1 MMFASVFASLGTRIM
16 FVVLAAL
23 LGLGGLFIGFVKVI
37 QKDVLAQLME
47 HLETGQYKKR
57 EKTLAYMTKILEQG
71 IHEYYKNFD
80 NATARKMALDY
91 FKRINDDKG
100 MIYMV
105 VVDKNGVVLFDPVNP
120 KTVGQSGLDA
130 QSVDGVYYVRGYL
143 EAAKKGGGYTYYK
156 MPKYDGGVPEKKFA
170 YSHYDEVSQMVIA
183 TTSYYTDYTDIN
195 TENQAIKEGVNKVF
209 NENTTKLFLWILTA
223 TIALV
228 VLTLIYA
235 KLRIVKRI
243 DELVLKIN
251 AFSHG
256 DKDLRA
262 KIDVGDRNDE
272 ISQVGRGIN
281 LFVENARLIME
292 EIKGISTSNKTSMDK
307 LVQIA
312 QETQKS
318 MKDSS
323 TTLNSVKNKATDV
336 ASMMNIS
343 IEQSQGLRKRLIE
356 TQGLV
361 KESKDAIGDLF
372 SQIIES
378 AHTEE
383 ELSSKV
389 EQLSRNADDVKSI
402 LDIINDIA
410 DQTNLLAL
418 NAAIEAARAGEH
430 GRGFAVVAD
439 EVRNLAGR
447 TQKSLAEINSTI
459 MVIVQEI
466 NAVSSQ
472 MNLNSQK
479 MERLSD
485 MSKSVQETYEKMSSN
500 LSSVVLDS
508 NQSMDDYAKSGRQI
522 EAMVS
527 DFAEVEKVASKTLA
541 DSSDILNIAT
551 HVSGTTMNLDKQVNL
566 FKT

>member
-23 LGLGGLFIGFVKVI
+23 LGLGGLFIGFVKVM

-57 EKTLAYMTKILEQG
+57 EKTLAYMTKLLEQG
-71 IHEYYKNFD
+71 IHKYYKSFD

-91 FKRINDDKG
+91 FKHINDDKG

-105 VVDKNGVVLFDPVNP
+105 VMDKNGVVLFDPVNP

-183 TTSYYTDYTDIN
+183 ATSYYTDIN
-195 TENQAIKEGVNKVF
+195 TENKAIKEGVNKVF
-209 NENTTKLFLWILTA
+209 NENAAKLFLWILTA

-251 AFSHG
+251 TFSHG
-256 DKDLRA
+256 DKDLRT

-272 ISQVGRGIN
+272 ISQVGRGVN

-312 QETQKS
+312 QETQKN

-336 ASMMNIS
+336 ASMMNAS

-383 ELSSKV
+383 ELSSQV

-500 LSSVVLDS
+500 LSSVVSDS

-527 DFAEVEKVASKTLA
+527 DFVGVEKVASKTLA

>member
-1 MMFASVFASLGTRIM
+1 MVFSSMFASLGTRIM
-16 FVVLAAL
+16 LVVLAAL
-23 LGLGGLFIGFVKVI
+23 LGLGGLFIGFVKVM

-183 TTSYYTDYTDIN
+183 ATSYYTDIN
-195 TENQAIKEGVNKVF
+195 TENKAIKEGVNKVF

-262 KIDVGDRNDE
+262 KIDVDDRNDE
-272 ISQVGRGIN
+272 ISQVGRGVN

-292 EIKGISTSNKTSMDK
+292 EIKGISTLNKTSMDK

-318 MKDSS
+318 MKNSS
-323 TTLNSVKNKATDV
+323 TTLNSVKNKATDI

-372 SQIIES
+372 SQITES

-389 EQLSRNADDVKSI
+389 EQLSCNADDVKSI

-466 NAVSSQ
+466 NDVSSQ

-500 LSSVVLDS
+500 LSSVVQDS
-508 NQSMDDYAKSGRQI
+508 NQSMDDYAKSGHQI

>member
-1 MMFASVFASLGTRIM
+1 MMFSSMFASLGTRIM
-16 FVVLAAL
+16 LVVLAAL
-23 LGLGGLFIGFVKVI
+23 LGLGGLFIGFVKVM

-183 TTSYYTDYTDIN
+183 ATSYYTDIN
-195 TENQAIKEGVNKVF
+195 TENKAIKEGVNKVF
-209 NENTTKLFLWILTA
+209 NENTTKLFLWILAA

-251 AFSHG
+251 AFSHR

-272 ISQVGRGIN
+272 ISQVSRGVN

-318 MKDSS
+318 MKNSS
-323 TTLNSVKNKATDV
+323 TTLNSVKNKATDI

-372 SQIIES
+372 SQITES

-466 NAVSSQ
+466 NDVSSQ

-500 LSSVVLDS
+500 LSSVVSDS
-508 NQSMDDYAKSGRQI
+508 NQSMDDYAKSGHQI

-527 DFAEVEKVASKTLA
+527 DFVEVEKVASKTLA

-551 HVSGTTMNLDKQVNL
+551 HVSGTTMSLDKQVNL

>member
-23 LGLGGLFIGFVKVI
+23 LGLGGLFIGFVKVM
-37 QKDVLAQLME
+37 QKDVLVQLME

-183 TTSYYTDYTDIN
+183 ATSYYTDIN
-195 TENQAIKEGVNKVF
+195 TENKAIKEGVNKVF

-262 KIDVGDRNDE
+262 KIEVGDRNDE

-292 EIKGISTSNKTSMDK
+292 EIKGISTLNKTSMDK

-318 MKDSS
+318 MKNSS
-323 TTLNSVKNKATDV
+323 TTLNSVKNKATDI
-336 ASMMNIS
+336 ASMMNAS

-372 SQIIES
+372 SQITES

-383 ELSSKV
+383 ELSSQV

-500 LSSVVLDS
+500 LSSVVSDS
-508 NQSMDDYAKSGRQI
+508 NQSMDDYAKSGHQI
-522 EAMVS
+522 EVMVS

>member
-1 MMFASVFASLGTRIM
+1 MMFSSMFASLGTRIM
-16 FVVLAAL
+16 LVVLAAL
-23 LGLGGLFIGFVKVI
+23 LGLGGLFIGFVKVM

-47 HLETGQYKKR
+47 HLENGQYKKR
-57 EKTLAYMTKILEQG
+57 EKTLAYMTKLLEQG
-71 IHEYYKNFD
+71 IHEYYKSFD

-183 TTSYYTDYTDIN
+183 ATSYYTDIN
-195 TENQAIKEGVNKVF
+195 TENKAIKEGVNKVF

-228 VLTLIYA
+228 VLTLVYA

-262 KIDVGDRNDE
+262 RIDVGDRNDE
-272 ISQVGRGIN
+272 ISQVGRGVN

-323 TTLNSVKNKATDV
+323 TTLNSVKNKATDI
-336 ASMMNIS
+336 ASMMNAS

-372 SQIIES
+372 SQITES

-383 ELSSKV
+383 ELSSQV

-508 NQSMDDYAKSGRQI
+508 NQSMDDYAKSGHQI

-527 DFAEVEKVASKTLA
+527 DFIEVEKVASKTLA

>member
-1 MMFASVFASLGTRIM
+1 MMFSSMFASLGTRIM
-16 FVVLAAL
+16 LVVLAAL
-23 LGLGGLFIGFVKVI
+23 LGLGGLFIGFVKVM

-47 HLETGQYKKR
+47 HLENGQYKKR
-57 EKTLAYMTKILEQG
+57 EKTLAYMTKLLEQG
-71 IHEYYKNFD
+71 IHEYYKSFD

-183 TTSYYTDYTDIN
+183 ATSYYTDIN
-195 TENQAIKEGVNKVF
+195 TENKAIKEGVNKVF
-209 NENTTKLFLWILTA
+209 NENTTKLFLWILSA

-228 VLTLIYA
+228 VLTLVYA

-292 EIKGISTSNKTSMDK
+292 EIKGISTLNKTSMDK
-307 LVQIA
+307 LVQIT

-323 TTLNSVKNKATDV
+323 TTLNSVKNKATDI

-372 SQIIES
+372 SQITES

-383 ELSSKV
+383 ELSSQV

-508 NQSMDDYAKSGRQI
+508 NQSMDDYAKSGHQI

-527 DFAEVEKVASKTLA
+527 DFVEVEKVASKTLA

-551 HVSGTTMNLDKQVNL
+551 HVSETTMNLDKQVNL

>member
-16 FVVLAAL
+16 LVVLAAL

-57 EKTLAYMTKILEQG
+57 EKTLAYMTELLEQG

-80 NATARKMALDY
+80 NATARKMALNY

-130 QSVDGVYYVRGYL
+130 RSVDGVYYVRGYL

-183 TTSYYTDYTDIN
+183 ATSYYTDIN
-195 TENQAIKEGVNKVF
+195 TENKAITEGVVKVF

-228 VLTLIYA
+228 VLTFIYA

-251 AFSHG
+251 AFSHV

-262 KIDVGDRNDE
+262 KIDVDDRNDE
-272 ISQVGRGIN
+272 ISQVGRVVN

-292 EIKGISTSNKTSMDK
+292 EIKGISTLNKTSMDK

-318 MKDSS
+318 MKNSS
-323 TTLNSVKNKATDV
+323 TTLNSVKNKATDI
-336 ASMMNIS
+336 ASMMNAS

-372 SQIIES
+372 SQITES

-500 LSSVVLDS
+500 LSSVVSDS
-508 NQSMDDYAKSGRQI
+508 NQSMDDYAKSGHQI

-527 DFAEVEKVASKTLA
+527 DFVEVEKVASKTLA

>member
-1 MMFASVFASLGTRIM
+1 MFSSMFASLGTRIM
-16 FVVLAAL
+16 LVVLAAL
-23 LGLGGLFIGFVKVI
+23 LGLGGLFIGFVKVM

-183 TTSYYTDYTDIN
+183 ATSYYTDIN
-195 TENQAIKEGVNKVF
+195 TENKAIKEGVNKVF

-272 ISQVGRGIN
+272 ISQVARGVN

-292 EIKGISTSNKTSMDK
+292 EIKGISTLNKTSMDK
-307 LVQIA
+307 LVQIT

-318 MKDSS
+318 MKNSS
-323 TTLNSVKNKATDV
+323 TTLNSVKNKATDI

-372 SQIIES
+372 SQITES

-466 NAVSSQ
+466 NDVSSQ

-500 LSSVVLDS
+500 LSSVVSDS
-508 NQSMDDYAKSGRQI
+508 NQSMDDYAKSGHQI

-551 HVSGTTMNLDKQVNL
+551 HVNGTTMNLDKQVNL

>member
-23 LGLGGLFIGFVKVI
+23 LGLGGLFIGFVKVM

-183 TTSYYTDYTDIN
+183 ATSYYTDIN

-228 VLTLIYA
+228 VLALIYA

-336 ASMMNIS
+336 ASMMNAS

-372 SQIIES
+372 SQITES

-500 LSSVVLDS
+500 LSSVVQDS
-508 NQSMDDYAKSGRQI
+508 NQSMDDYAKSGHQI

-527 DFAEVEKVASKTLA
+527 DFVGVEKVASRTLA

>member
-1 MMFASVFASLGTRIM
+1 MFASMFASLGTRIM
-16 FVVLAAL
+16 LVVLVAL
-23 LGLGGLFIGFVKVI
+23 LGLGGLFIGFVKVM

-47 HLETGQYKKR
+47 HLENGQYKKR
-57 EKTLAYMTKILEQG
+57 EKTLAYMTKLLEQG
-71 IHEYYKNFD
+71 IHEYYKSFD

-183 TTSYYTDYTDIN
+183 ATSYYTDIN
-195 TENQAIKEGVNKVF
+195 TENKSIKEGVNKVF
-209 NENTTKLFLWILTA
+209 DENTTKFFLWILTA

-251 AFSHG
+251 AFSRG
-256 DKDLRA
+256 DKDLRI

-272 ISQVGRGIN
+272 ISQVGRGVN

-292 EIKGISTSNKTSMDK
+292 EIKGISTLNKTSMDK
-307 LVQIA
+307 LVQIT

-323 TTLNSVKNKATDV
+323 TTLNSVKNKATDI
-336 ASMMNIS
+336 ASMMNAS

-361 KESKDAIGDLF
+361 KESKEAIGDLF
-372 SQIIES
+372 SQITES
-378 AHTEE
+378 AHTED

-527 DFAEVEKVASKTLA
+527 DFVEVEKVASKTLA

>member
-1 MMFASVFASLGTRIM
+1 MVFSSMFASLGTRIM
-16 FVVLAAL
+16 LVVLAAL
-23 LGLGGLFIGFVKVI
+23 LGLGGLFIGFVKVM

-57 EKTLAYMTKILEQG
+57 EKTLAYMTELLEQG
-71 IHEYYKNFD
+71 IHEYYKSFD

-183 TTSYYTDYTDIN
+183 ATSYYTDIN
-195 TENQAIKEGVNKVF
+195 TENKAIKEGVNKVF
-209 NENTTKLFLWILTA
+209 DENTTKLFLWILTA

-251 AFSHG
+251 AFSRG
-256 DKDLRA
+256 DKDLRI

-272 ISQVGRGIN
+272 ISQVGRGVN

-292 EIKGISTSNKTSMDK
+292 EIKGISTLNKTSMGK
-307 LVQIA
+307 LVQIT

-323 TTLNSVKNKATDV
+323 TTLNSVKNKATDI
-336 ASMMNIS
+336 ASMMNAS

-372 SQIIES
+372 SQITES

-383 ELSSKV
+383 ELSSQV

-508 NQSMDDYAKSGRQI
+508 NQSMDDYAKSGHQI

-527 DFAEVEKVASKTLA
+527 DFVEVEKVASKTLA

-551 HVSGTTMNLDKQVNL
+551 HVSETTINLDKQVNL

>member
-1 MMFASVFASLGTRIM
+1 MNGVFSMFASLGTRIM
-16 FVVLAAL
+16 LVVLAAL
-23 LGLGGLFIGFVKVI
+23 IFLGGLSIGLVKFM
-37 QKDVLAQLME
+37 QKDALAQLME

-57 EKTLAYMTKILEQG
+57 EKTLAYMTKLLEQG
-71 IHEYYKNFD
+71 IHEYYKDFD

-183 TTSYYTDYTDIN
+183 ATSYYTDIN
-195 TENQAIKEGVNKVF
+195 TENKAIKEGVNKVF

-256 DKDLRA
+256 DKDLRT

-281 LFVENARLIME
+281 SFVENARLIME

-336 ASMMNIS
+336 ASMMNAS

-372 SQIIES
+372 SQITES

-479 MERLSD
+479 MEHLSD

-508 NQSMDDYAKSGRQI
+508 NQSMDDYAKSGHQI

-527 DFAEVEKVASKTLA
+527 DFVEVEKVVSKTLA

>member
-1 MMFASVFASLGTRIM
+1 MMFSSMFASLGTRIM
-16 FVVLAAL
+16 LVVLAAL
-23 LGLGGLFIGFVKVI
+23 LGLGGLFIGFVKVM

-71 IHEYYKNFD
+71 IHEYYKSFD

-183 TTSYYTDYTDIN
+183 ATSYYTDIN
-195 TENQAIKEGVNKVF
+195 TENKAIKEGVNKVF

-292 EIKGISTSNKTSMDK
+292 EIKGISTLNKTSMDK

-318 MKDSS
+318 MKNSS

-336 ASMMNIS
+336 ASMMNAS

-372 SQIIES
+372 SQITES

-466 NAVSSQ
+466 NDVSSQ

-500 LSSVVLDS
+500 LSSVVQDS
-508 NQSMDDYAKSGRQI
+508 NQSMDDYAKSGHQI

>member
-1 MMFASVFASLGTRIM
+1 MMFSSMFASLGTRIM
-16 FVVLAAL
+16 LVVLAAL
-23 LGLGGLFIGFVKVI
+23 LGLGGLFIGFVKVM

-47 HLETGQYKKR
+47 HLENGQYKKR
-57 EKTLAYMTKILEQG
+57 EKTLAYMTKLLEQG
-71 IHEYYKNFD
+71 IHEYYKSFD

-183 TTSYYTDYTDIN
+183 ATSYYTDIN
-195 TENQAIKEGVNKVF
+195 TENKAIKEGVNKVF

-223 TIALV
+223 TITLV
-228 VLTLIYA
+228 VLTLVYA

-292 EIKGISTSNKTSMDK
+292 EIKGISTLNKTSMDK
-307 LVQIA
+307 LVQIT

-318 MKDSS
+318 MKNSS
-323 TTLNSVKNKATDV
+323 TTLNSVKNKATDI

-372 SQIIES
+372 SQITES

-383 ELSSKV
+383 ELSSQV

-500 LSSVVLDS
+500 LSSVVQDS
-508 NQSMDDYAKSGRQI
+508 NQSMDDYAKSGHQI

-527 DFAEVEKVASKTLA
+527 DFVEVEKVASKTLA

-551 HVSGTTMNLDKQVNL
+551 HVSETTMNLDKQVNL

>member
-183 TTSYYTDYTDIN
+183 ATSYYTDIN
-195 TENQAIKEGVNKVF
+195 TENKAIKEGVNKVF

-336 ASMMNIS
+336 ASMMNAS

-466 NAVSSQ
+466 NDVSSQ

-500 LSSVVLDS
+500 LSSVVQDS
-508 NQSMDDYAKSGRQI
+508 NQSMDDYAKSGHQI
-522 EAMVS
+522 EAMVG

>member
-1 MMFASVFASLGTRIM
+1 MMFSSMFASLGTRIM

-23 LGLGGLFIGFVKVI
+23 LGLGGLFIGFVKVM

-47 HLETGQYKKR
+47 HLETGQYKKH

-183 TTSYYTDYTDIN
+183 ATSYYTDIN
-195 TENQAIKEGVNKVF
+195 TENRAIKEGVNKVF
-209 NENTTKLFLWILTA
+209 NENTAKLFLWILTA

-243 DELVLKIN
+243 DELVLKTN

-262 KIDVGDRNDE
+262 KIDVGNRNDE

-307 LVQIA
+307 LVQIV

-318 MKDSS
+318 MKNSS
-323 TTLNSVKNKATDV
+323 TTLNSVKNKATDI

-372 SQIIES
+372 SQITES

-466 NAVSSQ
+466 NDVSSQ

-500 LSSVVLDS
+500 LSSVVSDS

>member
-16 FVVLAAL
+16 FIVLAAL
-23 LGLGGLFIGFVKVI
+23 LGLGGLFIGFVKVM

-57 EKTLAYMTKILEQG
+57 EKTLAYMTKLLEQG
-71 IHEYYKNFD
+71 IHEYYKNSD

-120 KTVGQSGLDA
+120 KTVGQSGLDL

-183 TTSYYTDYTDIN
+183 ATSYYTDIN

-262 KIDVGDRNDE
+262 RIDVGDRNDE
-272 ISQVGRGIN
+272 ISQVGRGVN

-336 ASMMNIS
+336 ASMMNAS

-383 ELSSKV
+383 ELSSQV

-500 LSSVVLDS
+500 LSSVVSDS

-527 DFAEVEKVASKTLA
+527 DFVGVEKVASKTLA

>member
-1 MMFASVFASLGTRIM
+1 MFSSMFASLGTRIM
-16 FVVLAAL
+16 LVVLAAL
-23 LGLGGLFIGFVKVI
+23 LGLGGLFIGFVKVM

-47 HLETGQYKKR
+47 HLENGQYKKR
-57 EKTLAYMTKILEQG
+57 EKTLAYMTKLLEQG
-71 IHEYYKNFD
+71 IHEYYKSFD

-120 KTVGQSGLDA
+120 KTVGQSGLEA

-183 TTSYYTDYTDIN
+183 ATSYYTDIN
-195 TENQAIKEGVNKVF
+195 TENKAIKEGVNKVF

-223 TIALV
+223 TITLV
-228 VLTLIYA
+228 VLTLVYA

-256 DKDLRA
+256 DKDLRI

-272 ISQVGRGIN
+272 ISQVGRGVN

-336 ASMMNIS
+336 ASMMNAS

-383 ELSSKV
+383 ELSSQV

-500 LSSVVLDS
+500 LSSVVSDS

-527 DFAEVEKVASKTLA
+527 DFVGVEKVASKTLA

>member
-1 MMFASVFASLGTRIM
+1 MMFSSMFASLGTRIM
-16 FVVLAAL
+16 LVVLAAL
-23 LGLGGLFIGFVKVI
+23 LGLGGLFIGFVKVM

-47 HLETGQYKKR
+47 HLENGQYKKR

-100 MIYMV
+100 MIYIV

-183 TTSYYTDYTDIN
+183 ATSYYTDIN
-195 TENQAIKEGVNKVF
+195 TENKAIKEGVNKVF

-262 KIDVGDRNDE
+262 KIDLDNRNDE
-272 ISQVGRGIN
+272 ISQVGRGVN

-318 MKDSS
+318 MKNSS
-323 TTLNSVKNKATDV
+323 TTLNSVKNKATDI

-372 SQIIES
+372 SQITES

-466 NAVSSQ
+466 NDVSSQ

-508 NQSMDDYAKSGRQI
+508 NQSMDDYAKSGHQI

>member
-1 MMFASVFASLGTRIM
+1 MMFASVFASLGTRIV
-16 FVVLAAL
+16 FVVLAVL
-23 LGLGGLFIGFVKVI
+23 ISLGGLFIGFVKVM
-37 QKDVLAQLME
+37 QKDVSAQLME

-57 EKTLAYMTKILEQG
+57 EKTLAYMTELLEQG
-71 IHEYYKNFD
+71 IHGYYKNFD

-120 KTVGQSGLDA
+120 KTVGQSGLGL
-130 QSVDGVYYVRGYL
+130 QSVDGVYYIRGYL

-183 TTSYYTDYTDIN
+183 ATSYYTDIN
-195 TENQAIKEGVNKVF
+195 TENQAITEGVGKVF
-209 NENTTKLFLWILTA
+209 SENTTKLFLWILTA
-223 TIALV
+223 TIALA

-243 DELVLKIN
+243 DGLVLKIN

-256 DKDLRA
+256 DKDLRV
-262 KIDVGDRNDE
+262 KIEVDDRNDE
-272 ISQVGRGIN
+272 ISQVGRGVN
-281 LFVENARLIME
+281 LFVEKARLIME

-318 MKDSS
+318 MKNSS

-336 ASMMNIS
+336 ASMMNTS

-439 EVRNLAGR
+439 EVRNLVGR

-527 DFAEVEKVASKTLA
+527 DFVEVEKVASKTLA

>member
-1 MMFASVFASLGTRIM
+1 MMFSSMFASLGTRIM
-16 FVVLAAL
+16 LVVLAAL
-23 LGLGGLFIGFVKVI
+23 LGLGGLFIGFVKVM

-120 KTVGQSGLDA
+120 KTVGQSGLEA

-183 TTSYYTDYTDIN
+183 ATSYYTDIN
-195 TENQAIKEGVNKVF
+195 TENKAIKEGVNKVF
-209 NENTTKLFLWILTA
+209 DENTTKLFLWILTA

-228 VLTLIYA
+228 VLTLMYA

-256 DKDLRA
+256 DKDLRI

-272 ISQVGRGIN
+272 ISQVGRGVN

-292 EIKGISTSNKTSMDK
+292 EIKGISTLNRTSMDK
-307 LVQIA
+307 LVQIT

-318 MKDSS
+318 MKNSS
-323 TTLNSVKNKATDV
+323 TTLNSVKNKATDI

-343 IEQSQGLRKRLIE
+343 IEQSQGLRKHLIE

-372 SQIIES
+372 SQITES

-466 NAVSSQ
+466 NDVSSQ

-500 LSSVVLDS
+500 LSSVVSDS
-508 NQSMDDYAKSGRQI
+508 NQSMDDYAKSGHQI

-551 HVSGTTMNLDKQVNL
+551 HVSGTAMNLDKQVNL

>member
-1 MMFASVFASLGTRIM
+1 MFSSMFASLGTRIM
-16 FVVLAAL
+16 LVVLAAL
-23 LGLGGLFIGFVKVI
+23 LGLGGLFIGFVKVM

-47 HLETGQYKKR
+47 HLENGQYKKR

-71 IHEYYKNFD
+71 IHEYYKSFD

-156 MPKYDGGVPEKKFA
+156 MPKYDGDVPEKKFA

-183 TTSYYTDYTDIN
+183 ATSYYTDIN

-251 AFSHG
+251 AFSRG
-256 DKDLRA
+256 DKDLRI

-272 ISQVGRGIN
+272 ISQVGRGVN

-312 QETQKS
+312 
-318 MKDSS
+318 
-323 TTLNSVKNKATDV
+323 
-336 ASMMNIS
+336 
-343 IEQSQGLRKRLIE
+343 
-356 TQGLV
+356 
-361 KESKDAIGDLF
+361 
-372 SQIIES
+372 
-378 AHTEE
+378 
-383 ELSSKV
+383 
-389 EQLSRNADDVKSI
+389 
-402 LDIINDIA
+402 
-410 DQTNLLAL
+410 
-418 NAAIEAARAGEH
+418 
-430 GRGFAVVAD
+430 
-439 EVRNLAGR
+439 
-447 TQKSLAEINSTI
+447 
-459 MVIVQEI
+459 
-466 NAVSSQ
+466 
-472 MNLNSQK
+472 
-479 MERLSD
+479 
-485 MSKSVQETYEKMSSN
+485 
-500 LSSVVLDS
+500 
-508 NQSMDDYAKSGRQI
+508 
-522 EAMVS
+522 
-527 DFAEVEKVASKTLA
+527 
-541 DSSDILNIAT
+541 
-551 HVSGTTMNLDKQVNL
+551 
-566 FKT
+566 

>member
-1 MMFASVFASLGTRIM
+1 MVFSSVFSSLGARII
-16 FVVLAAL
+16 FIVLSAL
-23 LGLGGLFIGFVKVI
+23 LGLGGIFIGFVKVM
-37 QKDVLAQLME
+37 QKDVLTQLME

-57 EKTLAYMTKILEQG
+57 EKTLAYMTEIIEQG
-71 IHEYYKNFD
+71 IHEYYKSFD

-183 TTSYYTDYTDIN
+183 TTSYYTDIN
-195 TENQAIKEGVNKVF
+195 TENKAIKEGVIKVF
-209 NENTTKLFLWILTA
+209 SENTTKLFLWILTA

-235 KLRIVKRI
+235 KLRIVKRM
-243 DELVLKIN
+243 DELVFKIN

-292 EIKGISTSNKTSMDK
+292 EIKGISTLNKTSMGK
-307 LVQIA
+307 LVQIT

-318 MKDSS
+318 MKNSS
-323 TTLNSVKNKATDV
+323 TTLNSVKNKATDI
-336 ASMMNIS
+336 ASMMDAS

-356 TQGLV
+356 TQALV

-372 SQIIES
+372 SQITES

-383 ELSSKV
+383 ELSSQV

-479 MERLSD
+479 MEHLSD

-500 LSSVVLDS
+500 LSSVVQDS
-508 NQSMDDYAKSGRQI
+508 NQSMDDYAKSGHQI

-527 DFAEVEKVASKTLA
+527 DFVEVEKVASKTLA
-541 DSSDILNIAT
+541 DSSDILNIAM
-551 HVSGTTMNLDKQVNL
+551 HVSETAMNLDKQVNL

>member
-57 EKTLAYMTKILEQG
+57 EKTLAYMTKIIEQG
-71 IHEYYKNFD
+71 IHEYYKDFD

-91 FKRINDDKG
+91 FKHINDDKG

-183 TTSYYTDYTDIN
+183 ATSYYTDIN
-195 TENQAIKEGVNKVF
+195 TENKAIKEGVNKVF

-336 ASMMNIS
+336 ASMMNAS

-372 SQIIES
+372 SQITES

-466 NAVSSQ
+466 NDVSSQ

-500 LSSVVLDS
+500 LSSVVRDS

-527 DFAEVEKVASKTLA
+527 DFVGVEKVASKTLA

>member
-1 MMFASVFASLGTRIM
+1 MMFSSMFASLGTRIM
-16 FVVLAAL
+16 LVVLAAL
-23 LGLGGLFIGFVKVI
+23 LGLGGLFIGFVKVM

-170 YSHYDEVSQMVIA
+170 YSHHDEVSQMVIA
-183 TTSYYTDYTDIN
+183 ATSYYTDIN
-195 TENQAIKEGVNKVF
+195 TENKAIKEGVNKVF

-500 LSSVVLDS
+500 LSSVVSDS
-508 NQSMDDYAKSGRQI
+508 NQSMDDYAKSGHQI

-527 DFAEVEKVASKTLA
+527 DFAEVEKVASNTLA

-551 HVSGTTMNLDKQVNL
+551 HVSETTMNLDKQVNL

>member
-23 LGLGGLFIGFVKVI
+23 LGLGGLFISFVKVM

-57 EKTLAYMTKILEQG
+57 EKTLAYMTKLLEQG

-183 TTSYYTDYTDIN
+183 ATSYYTDIN
-195 TENQAIKEGVNKVF
+195 TENKAIKEGVNKVF

-256 DKDLRA
+256 DKDLRT

-272 ISQVGRGIN
+272 ISQVGRGVN

-336 ASMMNIS
+336 ASMMNAS

-383 ELSSKV
+383 ELSSQV

-500 LSSVVLDS
+500 LSSVVSDS

-527 DFAEVEKVASKTLA
+527 DFVGVEKVASKTLA

>member
-1 MMFASVFASLGTRIM
+1 MMFSSMFASLGTRIM
-16 FVVLAAL
+16 LVVLAAL
-23 LGLGGLFIGFVKVI
+23 LGLGGLFIGFVKVM

-183 TTSYYTDYTDIN
+183 ATSYYTDIN
-195 TENQAIKEGVNKVF
+195 TENKAIKEGVNKVF
-209 NENTTKLFLWILTA
+209 DENTTKLFLWILTA

-251 AFSHG
+251 AFSRG
-256 DKDLRA
+256 DKDLRI

-272 ISQVGRGIN
+272 ISQVGHGVN

-323 TTLNSVKNKATDV
+323 TTLNSVKNKATDI

-372 SQIIES
+372 SQITES

-466 NAVSSQ
+466 NDVSSQ

-508 NQSMDDYAKSGRQI
+508 NQSMDDYAKSGHQI

>member
-1 MMFASVFASLGTRIM
+1 MMFSSMFASLGTRIM
-16 FVVLAAL
+16 LVVLAAL
-23 LGLGGLFIGFVKVI
+23 LGLGGLFIGFVKVM

-47 HLETGQYKKR
+47 HLENGQYKKR
-57 EKTLAYMTKILEQG
+57 EKTLAYMTKLLEQG
-71 IHEYYKNFD
+71 IHEYYKSFD

-183 TTSYYTDYTDIN
+183 ATSYYTDIN
-195 TENQAIKEGVNKVF
+195 TENKAIKEGVNKVF

-228 VLTLIYA
+228 VLTLVYA

-292 EIKGISTSNKTSMDK
+292 EIKGISTLNKTSMDK
-307 LVQIA
+307 LVQIT

-323 TTLNSVKNKATDV
+323 TTLNSVKNKATDI

-372 SQIIES
+372 SQITES

-383 ELSSKV
+383 ELSSQV

-527 DFAEVEKVASKTLA
+527 DFVEVEKVASKTLA
-541 DSSDILNIAT
+541 DSSDILNIAM

>member
-1 MMFASVFASLGTRIM
+1 MMFSSMFASLKTRIM
-16 FVVLAAL
+16 LVVLAAL
-23 LGLGGLFIGFVKVI
+23 LGLGGLFIGFVKVM

-91 FKRINDDKG
+91 FKRINDDNG

-183 TTSYYTDYTDIN
+183 ATSYYTDIN
-195 TENQAIKEGVNKVF
+195 TENKAIKEGVNKVF
-209 NENTTKLFLWILTA
+209 DENTTRLFLWILTA

-243 DELVLKIN
+243 DELVLKVN

-256 DKDLRA
+256 DKDLRI

-272 ISQVGRGIN
+272 ISQVGRGVN

-323 TTLNSVKNKATDV
+323 TTLNSVKNKATDI

-372 SQIIES
+372 SQITES

-500 LSSVVLDS
+500 LSSVVSDS
-508 NQSMDDYAKSGRQI
+508 NQSMDDYAKSGHQI

-527 DFAEVEKVASKTLA
+527 DFAEVEKVASKTLV

>member
-37 QKDVLAQLME
+37 QKDVLVQLME
-47 HLETGQYKKR
+47 HLEIGQYKKR

-156 MPKYDGGVPEKKFA
+156 MPKYDGGVPEKKFS

-183 TTSYYTDYTDIN
+183 ATSYYTDIN
-195 TENQAIKEGVNKVF
+195 TENKAIKEGVNKVF
-209 NENTTKLFLWILTA
+209 NENTAKLFLWILTA

-235 KLRIVKRI
+235 RLRIVKRI

-318 MKDSS
+318 MKNSS

-372 SQIIES
+372 SQITES

-466 NAVSSQ
+466 NDVSSQ

-508 NQSMDDYAKSGRQI
+508 NQSMDDYAKSGHQI

-527 DFAEVEKVASKTLA
+527 DFVEVEKVASKTLA

>member
-23 LGLGGLFIGFVKVI
+23 LGLGGLFIGFVKVM

-57 EKTLAYMTKILEQG
+57 EKTLAYMTKLLEQG
-71 IHEYYKNFD
+71 IHEYYKNSD
-80 NATARKMALDY
+80 NATARKMALNY

-120 KTVGQSGLDA
+120 KTVGQSGLDL

-183 TTSYYTDYTDIN
+183 ATSYYTDIN

-262 KIDVGDRNDE
+262 RIDVGDRNDE
-272 ISQVGRGIN
+272 ISQVGRGVN

-336 ASMMNIS
+336 ASMMNAS

-383 ELSSKV
+383 ELSSQV

-500 LSSVVLDS
+500 LSSVVSDS

-527 DFAEVEKVASKTLA
+527 DFVGVEKVASKTLA

>member
-1 MMFASVFASLGTRIM
+1 MVFFSMFSSLGTRIM
-16 FVVLAAL
+16 LVVLAAL
-23 LGLGGLFIGFVKVI
+23 LGLGGLFIGFVKVM

-47 HLETGQYKKR
+47 HLENGQYKKR
-57 EKTLAYMTKILEQG
+57 EKTLAYMTKLLEQG
-71 IHEYYKNFD
+71 IHEYYKSFD

-183 TTSYYTDYTDIN
+183 ATSYYTDIN
-195 TENQAIKEGVNKVF
+195 TENKAIKEGVNKVF

-228 VLTLIYA
+228 VLTLVYA

-292 EIKGISTSNKTSMDK
+292 EIKGISALNKTSMDQ
-307 LVQIA
+307 LVQIT

-318 MKDSS
+318 MKNSS
-323 TTLNSVKNKATDV
+323 TTLNSVKNKATDIV
-336 ASMMNIS
+336 SMMNIS

-372 SQIIES
+372 SQITES

-383 ELSSKV
+383 ELSSQV

-500 LSSVVLDS
+500 LSSVVSDS
-508 NQSMDDYAKSGRQI
+508 NQSMDDYAKSGHQI

-527 DFAEVEKVASKTLA
+527 DFVEVEKAASKTLA

-551 HVSGTTMNLDKQVNL
+551 HVSETAMNLDKQVNL

>member
-23 LGLGGLFIGFVKVI
+23 LGLGGLFIGFVKVM

-57 EKTLAYMTKILEQG
+57 EKTLAYMTKIIEQG
-71 IHEYYKNFD
+71 IHEYYKDFD

-100 MIYMV
+100 MIYIV

-183 TTSYYTDYTDIN
+183 ATSYYTDIN
-195 TENQAIKEGVNKVF
+195 TENKAIKEGVNKIF

-256 DKDLRA
+256 DKDLRT

-272 ISQVGRGIN
+272 ISQVGRGVN
-281 LFVENARLIME
+281 LFVENARLIIE

-336 ASMMNIS
+336 ASMMNAS

-383 ELSSKV
+383 ELSSQV

-500 LSSVVLDS
+500 LSSVVSDS

-527 DFAEVEKVASKTLA
+527 DFVGVEKVASKTLA

>member
-1 MMFASVFASLGTRIM
+1 ML
-16 FVVLAAL
+16 VVLAAL
-23 LGLGGLFIGFVKVI
+23 LGLGGLFIGFVKVM

-143 EAAKKGGGYTYYK
+143 EAAKKGGGYTYYR

-183 TTSYYTDYTDIN
+183 ATSYYTDIN
-195 TENQAIKEGVNKVF
+195 TENKAIKEGVNKVF

-256 DKDLRA
+256 DKDLRT

-272 ISQVGRGIN
+272 ISQVGRGVN

-336 ASMMNIS
+336 ASMMNAS

-372 SQIIES
+372 SQITES

-383 ELSSKV
+383 ELSSQV

-500 LSSVVLDS
+500 LSSVVSDS

-527 DFAEVEKVASKTLA
+527 DFVGVEKVASKTLA

>member
-1 MMFASVFASLGTRIM
+1 MFSSLGTRIM
-16 FVVLAAL
+16 LVVLAAL
-23 LGLGGLFIGFVKVI
+23 ISLGGLSIGLVKVM

-57 EKTLAYMTKILEQG
+57 EKTLAYMTRLLEQG
-71 IHEYYKNFD
+71 IHGYYKNFD

-105 VVDKNGVVLFDPVNP
+105 VVDKNGIVLFDPVNP

-130 QSVDGVYYVRGYL
+130 RSVDGVYYVRGYL

-170 YSHYDEVSQMVIA
+170 YSHYDEVSSMVIA
-183 TTSYYTDYTDIN
+183 ATSYYTDIN
-195 TENQAIKEGVNKVF
+195 TENKAITEGVGKVF

-223 TIALV
+223 TITLV

-262 KIDVGDRNDE
+262 KIDVDDRNDE
-272 ISQVGRGIN
+272 ISQVGRGVN

-292 EIKGISTSNKTSMDK
+292 EIKGISTLNKTSMDK
-307 LVQIA
+307 LVQIT

-318 MKDSS
+318 MKNSS
-323 TTLNSVKNKATDV
+323 TTLNSVKNKATDI
-336 ASMMNIS
+336 ASMMNAS

-372 SQIIES
+372 SQITES
-378 AHTEE
+378 AHTED

-508 NQSMDDYAKSGRQI
+508 NQSMDDYAKSGHQI

-527 DFAEVEKVASKTLA
+527 DFVEVEKVASKTLA

-551 HVSGTTMNLDKQVNL
+551 HVSETTMNLDKQVNL

>member
-1 MMFASVFASLGTRIM
+1 MMFASLGTRIM
-16 FVVLAAL
+16 LVVLAAL
-23 LGLGGLFIGFVKVI
+23 LGLGGLFIGFVKVM

-47 HLETGQYKKR
+47 HLENGQYKKR
-57 EKTLAYMTKILEQG
+57 EKTLAYMTKLLEQG
-71 IHEYYKNFD
+71 IHEYYKSFD

-183 TTSYYTDYTDIN
+183 ATSYYTDIN
-195 TENQAIKEGVNKVF
+195 TENKAIKEGVNKVF
-209 NENTTKLFLWILTA
+209 NENTTKLFLWILSA

-228 VLTLIYA
+228 VLTLVYA

-292 EIKGISTSNKTSMDK
+292 EIKGISALNKTSMDQ
-307 LVQIA
+307 LVQIT
-312 QETQKS
+312 QETQKG

-323 TTLNSVKNKATDV
+323 TTLNSVKNKATDI
-336 ASMMNIS
+336 ASMMNAS

-372 SQIIES
+372 SQITES

-383 ELSSKV
+383 ELSSQV

-500 LSSVVLDS
+500 LSSVILDS
-508 NQSMDDYAKSGRQI
+508 NQSMDDYAKSGHQI

-527 DFAEVEKVASKTLA
+527 DFVEVEKVASKTLA

-551 HVSGTTMNLDKQVNL
+551 HVSGMTMNLDKQVNL

>member
-1 MMFASVFASLGTRIM
+1 MMFSSMFASLGTRIM
-16 FVVLAAL
+16 LVVLAAL
-23 LGLGGLFIGFVKVI
+23 LGLGGLFIGFVKVM

-47 HLETGQYKKR
+47 HLENGQYKKR
-57 EKTLAYMTKILEQG
+57 EKTLAYMTKLLEQG
-71 IHEYYKNFD
+71 IHEYYKSFD

-183 TTSYYTDYTDIN
+183 ATSYYTDIN
-195 TENQAIKEGVNKVF
+195 TENKAIKEGVNKVF

-223 TIALV
+223 TIMLV
-228 VLTLIYA
+228 VLTLVYA

-292 EIKGISTSNKTSMDK
+292 EIKGISTLNKTSMDK
-307 LVQIA
+307 LVQIT

-323 TTLNSVKNKATDV
+323 TTLNSVKNKATDI

-372 SQIIES
+372 SQITES

-383 ELSSKV
+383 ELSSQV

-485 MSKSVQETYEKMSSN
+485 MSKNVQETYEKMSSN

-508 NQSMDDYAKSGRQI
+508 NQSMDDYAKSGHQI

-527 DFAEVEKVASKTLA
+527 DFVEVEKVASKTLA

-551 HVSGTTMNLDKQVNL
+551 HVSETTINLDKQVNL

>member
-23 LGLGGLFIGFVKVI
+23 LGLGGLFIGFVKVM

-57 EKTLAYMTKILEQG
+57 EKTLAYMTELLEQG

-120 KTVGQSGLDA
+120 KTVGQSGLGL

-183 TTSYYTDYTDIN
+183 ATSYYTDIN
-195 TENQAIKEGVNKVF
+195 TENKAIKEGVNKVF

-262 KIDVGDRNDE
+262 RIDVGDRNDE
-272 ISQVGRGIN
+272 ISQVGHGVN

-336 ASMMNIS
+336 ASMMNAS

-361 KESKDAIGDLF
+361 KESKDAIRDLF

-383 ELSSKV
+383 ELSSQV

-500 LSSVVLDS
+500 LSSVVSDS

-527 DFAEVEKVASKTLA
+527 DFVGVEKVVSKTLA

>member
-1 MMFASVFASLGTRIM
+1 MMFSSMFASLGTRIM
-16 FVVLAAL
+16 LVVLAAL
-23 LGLGGLFIGFVKVI
+23 LGLGGLFIGFVKVM

-47 HLETGQYKKR
+47 HLENGQYKKR
-57 EKTLAYMTKILEQG
+57 EKTLAYMTKLLEQG
-71 IHEYYKNFD
+71 IHEYYKSFD

-120 KTVGQSGLDA
+120 KTVGQSGLEA

-183 TTSYYTDYTDIN
+183 ATSYYTDIN
-195 TENQAIKEGVNKVF
+195 TENKAIKEGVNKVF

-223 TIALV
+223 TITLV
-228 VLTLIYA
+228 VLTLVYA

-292 EIKGISTSNKTSMDK
+292 EIKGISTLNKTSMDK
-307 LVQIA
+307 LVQIT

-323 TTLNSVKNKATDV
+323 TTLNSVKNKTTDI

-372 SQIIES
+372 SQITES

-383 ELSSKV
+383 ELSSQV

-500 LSSVVLDS
+500 LSSVVQDS
-508 NQSMDDYAKSGRQI
+508 NQSMDDYAKSGHQI
-522 EAMVS
+522 EAMVN
-527 DFAEVEKVASKTLA
+527 DFVEVEKVASKTLA

-551 HVSGTTMNLDKQVNL
+551 HVSETTINLDKQVNL

>member
-1 MMFASVFASLGTRIM
+1 
-16 FVVLAAL
+16 
-23 LGLGGLFIGFVKVI
+23 
-37 QKDVLAQLME
+37 
-47 HLETGQYKKR
+47 
-57 EKTLAYMTKILEQG
+57 
-71 IHEYYKNFD
+71 
-80 NATARKMALDY
+80 
-91 FKRINDDKG
+91 
-100 MIYMV
+100 
-105 VVDKNGVVLFDPVNP
+105 
-120 KTVGQSGLDA
+120 
-130 QSVDGVYYVRGYL
+130 
-143 EAAKKGGGYTYYK
+143 
-156 MPKYDGGVPEKKFA
+156 
-170 YSHYDEVSQMVIA
+170 
-183 TTSYYTDYTDIN
+183 
-195 TENQAIKEGVNKVF
+195 
-209 NENTTKLFLWILTA
+209 
-223 TIALV
+223 
-228 VLTLIYA
+228 
-235 KLRIVKRI
+235 
-243 DELVLKIN
+243 
-251 AFSHG
+251 
-256 DKDLRA
+256 
-262 KIDVGDRNDE
+262 
-272 ISQVGRGIN
+272 
-281 LFVENARLIME
+281 
-292 EIKGISTSNKTSMDK
+292 
-307 LVQIA
+307 
-312 QETQKS
+312 

-323 TTLNSVKNKATDV
+323 TTLNSVKNKATDIV
-336 ASMMNIS
+336 GMMNAS

-372 SQIIES
+372 SQITES

-383 ELSSKV
+383 ELSSQV

-466 NAVSSQ
+466 NTVSSQ

-508 NQSMDDYAKSGRQI
+508 NQSMDDYAKSGHQI

-527 DFAEVEKVASKTLA
+527 DFVEVEKVASKTLA

-551 HVSGTTMNLDKQVNL
+551 HVSETVMNLDKQVNL